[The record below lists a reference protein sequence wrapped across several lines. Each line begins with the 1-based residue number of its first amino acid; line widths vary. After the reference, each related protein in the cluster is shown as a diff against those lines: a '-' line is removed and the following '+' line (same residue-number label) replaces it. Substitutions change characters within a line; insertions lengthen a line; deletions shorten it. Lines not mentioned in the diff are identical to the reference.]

1 MADENWKKIFPCS
14 IVCSTHTSNKENIV
28 PSCQAAPLHK
38 NSRGKIGKRRSNMF
52 IKGFL

>member
-28 PSCQAAPLHK
+28 PSCQAAMLHCIK
-38 NSRGKIGKRRSNMF
+38 IAGGK
-52 IKGFL
+52 